1 MIFKLG
7 YVDGPISL
15 PNSTFRTITYKTYKS
30 LSKKEKNK
38 RLTEIINN
46 NLDNLLKIL
55 EFNEQ
60 EQINFYRIS
69 QAIIPLATLNEIDF
83 DYITP
88 YLEKWQKIGK
98 FIKDNNMRIDI
109 HPNQY
114 CILNSP
120 DKTVIKNSINSLKY
134 IYSLFQVMDINGKAI
149 LHIGGKY
156 DSKEES
162 LTRFKN
168 NFQNLPNHL
177 KNIIILE
184 NDDKIYT
191 LIDTLTICEELNIPM
206 VLDYHHYLCNNN
218 KENLKDYIPRIIN
231 TWKNTNLN
239 PKIHFASPKSK
250 KEFRSHNRFAGYN
263 SFLKLINILN
273 NFNQDFDIMLECKEK
288 DNALF
293 RLSKQLKYTKNIK
306 YLNQSTFKITKKN

>member
-7 YVDGPISL
+7 YIDGPISL
-15 PNSTFRTITYKTYKS
+15 PNNTFRTITYKTYKS

-55 EFNEQ
+55 EFNKR

-218 KENLKDYIPRIIN
+218 KENLKDYIPKIIN

-239 PKIHFASPKSK
+239 PKIHFSSPKSK

>member
-7 YVDGPISL
+7 YVDGPVSL
-15 PNSTFRTITYKTYKS
+15 PDITFRTITYKTYKS
-30 LSKKEKNK
+30 LSKNEKTK

-55 EFNEQ
+55 KFNKEND
-60 EQINFYRIS
+60 IYFYRMS
-69 QAIIPLATLNEIDF
+69 PTIIPLATLNEVKF

-88 YLEKWQKIGK
+88 YKKKWQKIGK
-98 FIKDNNMRIDI
+98 FINDNNMRIDI

-114 CILNSP
+114 LVLNSNN
-120 DKTVIKNSINSLKY
+120 KTVLKNSINSLKY
-134 IYSLFQVMDINGKAI
+134 LYSIFKAMDINGKAI

-156 DSKEES
+156 DNKETS
-162 LTRFKN
+162 LARFKN
-168 NFQNLPNHL
+168 NFKALPNYL
-177 KNIIILE
+177 QNIIILE

-191 LIDTLTICEELNIPM
+191 LTDTLTICEELNIPM
-206 VLDYHHYLCNNN
+206 VFDYHHFLCHNN
-218 KENLKDYIPRIIN
+218 KENLKKHIPRIIN

-250 KEFRSHNRFAGYN
+250 KEFRSHDRFAGYN

>member
-134 IYSLFQVMDINGKAI
+134 IYSLFQAMDINGKAI

-156 DSKEES
+156 DNKEES

-168 NFQNLPNHL
+168 NFQNLPNYL

-218 KENLKDYIPRIIN
+218 KENLKDYIPKIIN
-231 TWKNTNLN
+231 TWKNTNLK
-239 PKIHFASPKSK
+239 PKIHFSSPKSK

>member
-7 YVDGPISL
+7 YIDGPISL

-60 EQINFYRIS
+60 EQIYFYRIS

-120 DKTVIKNSINSLKY
+120 DKTVVKNSIDSLKY
-134 IYSLFQVMDINGKAI
+134 IYSLFQAMDINGKAI

-156 DSKEES
+156 DSKEEA

-218 KENLKDYIPRIIN
+218 KENLKDYIPKIIN

-250 KEFRSHNRFAGYN
+250 KEFRSHDRFAGYN

>member
-7 YVDGPISL
+7 YIDGPISL
-15 PNSTFRTITYKTYKS
+15 PNNTFRTITYKTYKS

-55 EFNEQ
+55 KFNKR
-60 EQINFYRIS
+60 EQIYFYRIS

-218 KENLKDYIPRIIN
+218 KENLKDYIPKIIN

>member
-7 YVDGPISL
+7 YIDGPISL
-15 PNSTFRTITYKTYKS
+15 PNNTFRTITYKTYKS
-30 LSKKEKNK
+30 LSIDEKNK

-55 EFNEQ
+55 KFNKR
-60 EQINFYRIS
+60 EQIYFYRIS

-120 DKTVIKNSINSLKY
+120 DKAVIKNSINSLKY
-134 IYSLFQVMDINGKAI
+134 IYSLFQAMDINGKAI

-168 NFQNLPNHL
+168 NFQNLPNYL

-218 KENLKDYIPRIIN
+218 KENLKNYIHRIIN

-239 PKIHFASPKSK
+239 PKIHFSSPKSK
-250 KEFRSHNRFAGYN
+250 KEFRSHNRFAGYK

>member
-7 YVDGPISL
+7 YIDGPISL
-15 PNSTFRTITYKTYKS
+15 PNNTFRTITYKTYKS

-55 EFNEQ
+55 KFNKR
-60 EQINFYRIS
+60 EQIYFYRIS

-120 DKTVIKNSINSLKY
+120 DKTVVKNSIDSLKY
-134 IYSLFQVMDINGKAI
+134 IYSLFQAMDINGKAI

-156 DSKEES
+156 DSKKES

-191 LIDTLTICEELNIPM
+191 LIDTLTICEELNIIM
-206 VLDYHHYLCNNN
+206 GRDYHHYLCNNN
-218 KENLKDYIPRIIN
+218 KENLKDYIPKIIN

>member
-7 YVDGPISL
+7 YIDGPISL
-15 PNSTFRTITYKTYKS
+15 PNNTFRTITYKTYKS
-30 LSKKEKNK
+30 LSIDEKNK

-55 EFNEQ
+55 KFNKR
-60 EQINFYRIS
+60 EQIYFYRIS

-120 DKTVIKNSINSLKY
+120 DKTVVKNSINSLKY

-218 KENLKDYIPRIIN
+218 KENLKDYIPKIIN

-239 PKIHFASPKSK
+239 PKIHFSSPKSK